1 MAIMMPDHYVFY
13 CGGEDLDCSSRRAQV
28 SLCPVS
34 EFGRLRAPGYKTGSA
49 SCNSRC
55 SLAANTARIQIVLLP
70 CSPLPLSLCSLLPSP
85 SPHLWDA
92 RHHFAHG
99 TVSQMQIT
107 LPFLRS
113 SRRTPASRSHW
124 PSSAQVSSP
133 ISAPMRGLGYL
144 RNPLSGVI
152 LLTRHV

>member
-1 MAIMMPDHYVFY
+1 MAMPDHYVFY
-13 CGGEDLDCSSRRAQV
+13 CGGENLDCSSRRAQV

-49 SCNSRC
+49 SCDSRC
-55 SLAANTARIQIVLLP
+55 SPAANAARIPIVP
-70 CSPLPLSLCSLLPSP
+70 CSPLPSSLCSLLPSP

-99 TVSQMQIT
+99 MVSQMQII

-113 SRRTPASRSHW
+113 SRRTPASKSHW
-124 PSSAQVSSP
+124 PSAQVSSP
-133 ISAPMRGLGYL
+133 ILAPLRGLGYL